1 MRCFSFL
8 MVVIFFSGCGYG
20 GDGGT
25 QGEVDFAV
33 ENLLLAPIY
42 VNWSTAGSGLVACQT
57 GSDEC
62 RFDPPGCTPD
72 CSEQNLQQDCCMACE
87 MAYPAIKIIDP
98 GESLMINWSGKL
110 YPSDW
115 EHCSDCDC
123 YREVDAEPGSYH
135 AEVCV
140 YAGHYCEFE
149 PCDGPDAQG
158 VIMGASPTGTPD
170 CYTKNFSVPYSKA
183 YLIIS
188 IQ

>member
-1 MRCFSFL
+1 MRWISFF
-8 MVVIFFSGCGYG
+8 VFVIPVAGCGYG
-20 GDGGT
+20 GSGGP

-33 ENLLLAPIY
+33 ENLLQEARY
-42 VNWSTAGSGLVACQT
+42 VNWALGEAGLVSCQT
-57 GSDEC
+57 GGDDC
-62 RFDPPGCTPD
+62 QFYPPGCTPE
-72 CSEQNLQQDCCMACE
+72 CSEQNLSQDCCMACE
-87 MAYPAIKIIDP
+87 MAYPAVKIIDP
-98 GESLMINWSGKL
+98 GESLMIRWSGKL

-123 YREVDAEPGSYH
+123 YREVDAEAGSYH

-140 YAGHYCEFE
+140 YAEYFCDFE

-183 YLIIS
+183 FLIIS